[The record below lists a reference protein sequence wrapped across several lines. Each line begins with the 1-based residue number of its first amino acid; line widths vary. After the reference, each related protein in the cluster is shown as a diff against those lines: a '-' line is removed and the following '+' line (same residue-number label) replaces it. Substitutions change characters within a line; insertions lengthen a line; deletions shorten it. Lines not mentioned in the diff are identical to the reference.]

1 MTTIE
6 DRIRNK
12 IKASASCSDPG
23 CECGVDFDGVSPGD
37 LASDLVT
44 LIEWGLRS
52 GADGLAVLPQIRMAE
67 VAKIIQ
73 ERRLTIMAERR
84 GGK

>member
-1 MTTIE
+1 MTAIE
-6 DRIRNK
+6 VRLLDAIQV
-12 IKASASCSDPG
+12 ATSCSDPE
-23 CECGVDFDGVSPGD
+23 CECWVDFDGVSPGD

-73 ERRLTIMAERR
+73 ERRLAVMAESS
-84 GGK
+84 